1 MAPHNNCTRAAAWLL
16 VASATGSLPVKA
28 QRAPKSPAGEGISAD
43 EEGRAPCVDLDAPCD
58 LLKLDMYRGNC
69 ATAYMVVGGARL
81 GADEACCACSA
92 AGASRPLRANNANAS
107 CVLGQTGVLRRQAGE
122 PAGKAEQQEEWAGVA
137 PEFFDPGPPRP
148 LSERTDNH
156 YGEGVLPGY
165 VFVDSRRRADDG
177 EDGDMRAF
185 FRSNGWAPP
194 WRQGRVDGF
203 YLTDCAAA
211 LSVEGGAVFW
221 PELVLALVAL
231 QALGVLCACVLASRQ
246 GFAHPLYDIDA
257 GTCALATCCPC
268 VLFGHTAQ
276 WAHGRT
282 YMYKSP
288 DGSPDSPWVWG
299 AAYCGSICLGSGMKE
314 ALSAWTRFT
323 LRRRIEAQGN
333 GCEDA
338 CIHCCA
344 HPCALAQEAREVEAN
359 WRAGGK
365 AARADKWHGAAAQ
378 DIHLVAKALEGRAAL
393 GAGPDGGIVTPVP
406 TVTTTDNPVVSGAGG
421 LSESLQQ
428 GFGPAAAVS
437 RTMVV
442 IRPVAVRDSPSTGAD
457 SNKIDELQ
465 PGQTVAVEEAVRM
478 GGHSRVRIGEG
489 RWTSASGGGR
499 AFLHP
504 L

>member
-1 MAPHNNCTRAAAWLL
+1 MAPHKNYARAGVWLL
-16 VASATGSLPVKA
+16 VASATGRQPVEA

-43 EEGRAPCVDLDAPCD
+43 DEDIAEAGPAPCVDLDAPCD

-69 ATAYMVVGGARL
+69 ATAYMIVGGARL

-92 AGASRPLRANNANAS
+92 AGAPSRPLQREGNAS
-107 CVLGQTGVLRRQAGE
+107 CVVGG
-122 PAGKAEQQEEWAGVA
+122 PAGKAEQREWASVA

-148 LSERTDNH
+148 ISERTDNH
-156 YGEGVLPGY
+156 YGEGAVPGY
-165 VFVDSRRRADDG
+165 IYVDSRRRADDGG

-221 PELVLALVAL
+221 PELALALAAI
-231 QALGVLCACVLASRQ
+231 QALGVVVACVLASRQ
-246 GFAHPLYDIDA
+246 GFAHPMYSIDA

-288 DGSPDSPWVWG
+288 DGSPDAPWVWSAG
-299 AAYCGSICLGSGMKE
+299 YCGSICLGSGMKE

-323 LRRRIEAQGN
+323 LRRRIEAHGN
-333 GCEDA
+333 GYEDA

-378 DIHLVAKALEGRAAL
+378 DIHLVAKALEGGAAL
-393 GAGPDGGIVTPVP
+393 GAGADGGIVTPVP
-406 TVTTTDNPVVSGAGG
+406 TVRTENPVSGGGAGG
-421 LSESLQQ
+421 LSEGLQQ

-465 PGQTVAVEEAVRM
+465 PGQTVTVEEAVQM
-478 GGHSRVRIGEG
+478 GGHSRVRIGDG